1 MSRKLKAERAAQEEE
16 RKRIEEERKAAE
28 VKRLEEARRARE
40 AAIAEERRRTEEDKG
55 SEEARRL
62 EEQQGAELVA
72 RTEELRKAQE
82 EARLAREAARVA
94 EEQRLAALKTADE
107 ATKKAEEAIALKR
120 DAERYTEPAKA
131 DTLPKLEKPQGRGQ
145 FDGDWNLHRLGPG
158 CVVNAN
164 KIYRIHIAGSV
175 ISGQTGT
182 GPITGSISPQG
193 TFELSHTGVD
203 KNRRPMETIW
213 LSVGRCALIPVQRP
227 ALDRPYLRSFS
238 WEN

>member
-1 MSRKLKAERAAQEEE
+1 PSWSRALKNCAR
-16 RKRIEEERKAAE
+16 RKRRP
-28 VKRLEEARRARE
+28 
-40 AAIAEERRRTEEDKG
+40 G
-55 SEEARRL
+55 SH
-62 EEQQGAELVA
+62 
-72 RTEELRKAQE
+72 
-82 EARLAREAARVA
+82 AARVA

-131 DTLPKLEKPQGRGQ
+131 DTLPQLEKPPGRGQ